1 MWKTILRRVIL
12 MLPQIL
18 ILSVL
23 VFIVARFMPGDPFT
37 GLITPETDPSTIEA
51 LRERAGLNDPIIVQY
66 FNWLK
71 NALQGDFGMSY
82 TYKVPVATLIGDRAI
97 NTVFLSLLSLIF
109 TYIIALP
116 LGILAGRH
124 ANSAFDKGVVL
135 YNFISYAIPTFVL
148 ALLMVWFFGYEL
160 QWFPTNGSVST
171 GVTEG
176 TLSYYW
182 NRIYHMI
189 LPAITYALLATTG
202 IIQYLR
208 SEVID
213 AKQQDYVKTARSKGV
228 PENMVY
234 NRHIFRNSILPVAS
248 TFGYEI
254 TGLIGGSVFI
264 EQIFAYPGMGQLFI
278 QSINSRDY
286 SVITA
291 LVLLFG
297 ITTIIGTL
305 LSDIIMTIVDP
316 RIRIQ

>member
-1 MWKTILRRVIL
+1 MWKTIFRRVLL

-18 ILSVL
+18 ILSIL
-23 VFIVARFMPGDPFT
+23 VFAVARLMPGDPFT
-37 GLITPETDPSTIEA
+37 GLITQETDPSTIEA
-51 LRERAGLNDPIIVQY
+51 LRERAGLNEPIIVQY

-71 NALQGDFGMSY
+71 NAFQGDFGMSY
-82 TYKVPVATLIGDRAI
+82 TYKVPVSTLIGGRAV
-97 NTVFLSLLSLIF
+97 NTIFLSLLTLIF
-109 TYIIALP
+109 TYLIAIP
-116 LGILAGRH
+116 LGILSGRH
-124 ANSAFDKGVVL
+124 NNSSFDKGVVL

-148 ALLMVWFFGYEL
+148 ALLMVWLFGYEL

-171 GVTEG
+171 GLDAG
-176 TLSYYW
+176 TPAYYW
-182 NRIYHMI
+182 DRFYHML
-189 LPAITYALLATTG
+189 LPAITYALLGTTG

-208 SEVID
+208 SEIID

-228 PENMVY
+228 PENVVY
-234 NRHIFRNSILPVAS
+234 NRHIFRNSLLPVAS

-291 LVLLFG
+291 LVLIFG
-297 ITTIIGTL
+297 ISTILGTL

-316 RIRIQ
+316 RIRID

>member
-1 MWKTILRRVIL
+1 MWKTIFRRVLL

-18 ILSVL
+18 ILSIL
-23 VFIVARFMPGDPFT
+23 VFAVARLMPGDPFT

-51 LRERAGLNDPIIVQY
+51 LRERAGLNEPIIVQY
-66 FNWLK
+66 LNWLK
-71 NALQGDFGMSY
+71 NAFQGDFGMSY
-82 TYKVPVATLIGDRAI
+82 TYKVPVSTLIGGRAV
-97 NTVFLSLLSLIF
+97 NTIFLSLLTLIF
-109 TYIIALP
+109 TYLIAIP
-116 LGILAGRH
+116 LGILSGRH
-124 ANSAFDKGVVL
+124 NNSSFDKGVVL

-148 ALLMVWFFGYEL
+148 ALLMVWLFGYEL

-171 GVTEG
+171 GLSTG
-176 TLSYYW
+176 TPAYYW
-182 NRIYHMI
+182 DRFYHML
-189 LPAITYALLATTG
+189 LPAITYALLGTTG

-228 PENMVY
+228 PENVVY
-234 NRHIFRNSILPVAS
+234 NRHIFRNSLLPVAS

-291 LVLLFG
+291 LVLIFG
-297 ITTIIGTL
+297 ISTILGTL

-316 RIRIQ
+316 RIRID

>member
-37 GLITPETDPSTIEA
+37 GLITPEMDPSTIEA

-116 LGILAGRH
+116 LGILAGRY

-189 LPAITYALLATTG
+189 LPAITYALLGTTG

-278 QSINSRDY
+278 QSIYSRDY

-297 ITTIIGTL
+297 ITTIVGTL

>member
-1 MWKTILRRVIL
+1 MWKTIFRRVLL

-18 ILSVL
+18 ILSIL
-23 VFIVARFMPGDPFT
+23 VFAVARLMPGDPFT

-51 LRERAGLNDPIIVQY
+51 LRERAGLNEPIIVQY
-66 FNWLK
+66 LNWLK
-71 NALQGDFGMSY
+71 NAFQGDFGMSY
-82 TYKVPVATLIGDRAI
+82 TYKVPVSTLIGGRAV
-97 NTVFLSLLSLIF
+97 NTIFLSLLTLIF
-109 TYIIALP
+109 TYLIAIP
-116 LGILAGRH
+116 LGILSGRH
-124 ANSAFDKGVVL
+124 NNSSFDKGVVL

-148 ALLMVWFFGYEL
+148 ALLMVWLFGYEL

-171 GVTEG
+171 GLDAG
-176 TLSYYW
+176 TPAYYW
-182 NRIYHMI
+182 DRFYHML
-189 LPAITYALLATTG
+189 LPAITYALLGTTG

-228 PENMVY
+228 PENVVY
-234 NRHIFRNSILPVAS
+234 NRHIFRNSLLPVAS

-291 LVLLFG
+291 LVLIFG
-297 ITTIIGTL
+297 ISTILGTL

-316 RIRIQ
+316 RIRID

>member
-1 MWKTILRRVIL
+1 MWKTIFRRVLL

-18 ILSVL
+18 ILSIL
-23 VFIVARFMPGDPFT
+23 VFAVARLMPGDPFT
-37 GLITPETDPSTIEA
+37 GLITQETDPSTIEA
-51 LRERAGLNDPIIVQY
+51 LRERAGLNEPIIVQY
-66 FNWLK
+66 LNWLK
-71 NALQGDFGMSY
+71 NAFQGDFGMSY
-82 TYKVPVATLIGDRAI
+82 TYKVPVSTLIGGRAV
-97 NTVFLSLLSLIF
+97 NTIFLSLLTLIF
-109 TYIIALP
+109 TYLIAIP
-116 LGILAGRH
+116 LGILSGRH
-124 ANSAFDKGVVL
+124 NNSSFDKGVVL

-148 ALLMVWFFGYEL
+148 ALLMVWLFGYEL

-171 GVTEG
+171 GLDAG
-176 TLSYYW
+176 TPAYYW
-182 NRIYHMI
+182 DRFYHML
-189 LPAITYALLATTG
+189 LPAITYALLGTTG

-228 PENMVY
+228 PENVVY
-234 NRHIFRNSILPVAS
+234 NRHIFRNSLLPVAS

-291 LVLLFG
+291 LVLIFG
-297 ITTIIGTL
+297 ISTILGTL

-316 RIRIQ
+316 RIRID

>member
-1 MWKTILRRVIL
+1 MWKTIFRRVLL

-18 ILSVL
+18 ILSIL
-23 VFIVARFMPGDPFT
+23 VFAVARLMPGDPFT
-37 GLITPETDPSTIEA
+37 GLITQETDPSTIEA
-51 LRERAGLNDPIIVQY
+51 LRERAGLNEPIIVQY
-66 FNWLK
+66 LNWLK
-71 NALQGDFGMSY
+71 NAFQGDFGMSY
-82 TYKVPVATLIGDRAI
+82 TYKVPVSTLIGSRAV
-97 NTVFLSLLSLIF
+97 NTIFLSLLTLIF
-109 TYIIALP
+109 TYLIAIP
-116 LGILAGRH
+116 LGILSGRH
-124 ANSAFDKGVVL
+124 NNSSFDKGVVL

-148 ALLMVWFFGYEL
+148 ALLMVWLFGYEL

-171 GVTEG
+171 GLDAG
-176 TLSYYW
+176 TPAYYW
-182 NRIYHMI
+182 DRFYHML
-189 LPAITYALLATTG
+189 LPAITYALLGTTG

-228 PENMVY
+228 PENVVY
-234 NRHIFRNSILPVAS
+234 NRHIFRNSLLPVAS

-291 LVLLFG
+291 LVLIFG
-297 ITTIIGTL
+297 ISTILGTL

-316 RIRIQ
+316 RIRID

>member
-37 GLITPETDPSTIEA
+37 GLITPEMDPSTIEA

-116 LGILAGRH
+116 LGILAGRY

-189 LPAITYALLATTG
+189 LPAITYALLGTTG

-297 ITTIIGTL
+297 ITTIVGTL

>member
-116 LGILAGRH
+116 LGILAGRY